1 MNYRHAN
8 AWLLCCL
15 SMFWL
20 MTGASLWETAV
31 FVPIWAS
38 SRPGA
43 LTVLQGNVGADAS
56 YLWVAVHTLFEI
68 VLVSALIS
76 NWKDRPRR
84 NALLKVVFV
93 YAAIRA
99 WTVLYFAPA
108 FLTFQRLSAH
118 PEIAN
123 PIIESAVRWKNLNLV
138 RTTLVTGLNIAFT
151 IYALKT
157 LSSRNSIGTSEP
169 KRMSC

>member
-38 SRPGA
+38 ARQGA
-43 LTVLQGNVGADAS
+43 LTVLQGNAGVDAS
-56 YLWVAVHTLFEI
+56 YLWVAVHSIFEI
-68 VLVSALIS
+68 VLVFTLIS

-84 NALLKVVFV
+84 NALLEGAFV

-99 WTVLYFAPA
+99 WTILYFAPT
-108 FLTFQRLSAH
+108 FLAFQRLSVH

-138 RTTLVTGLNIAFT
+138 RTILVTGLNIAFT

-157 LSSRNSIGTSEP
+157 LSSRNTSGVP
-169 KRMSC
+169 ASQA